1 MWFRRKP
8 KNRAFERR
16 HVLDV
21 KVARRQQ
28 RRMRVKVATLA
39 ASLSLG
45 TIFAVYLAWRC
56 GDWALNHFV
65 YENPAFR
72 IEQIDV
78 TTDGVLATEQLRR
91 WAGVK
96 KNENLFALDLTR
108 VKRDLELVPSVQS
121 VAVERV
127 LPHTL
132 RIRVVEREP
141 VAHVQNYLIDSTG
154 YVMIPPTAEQRSL
167 PPQPGERYPYITG
180 VNGNDVRLG
189 KELDSPQLRAAL
201 QFISAFERSP
211 MATVVDLASIDVSQ
225 TEVLRVVTA
234 QQSEITLQIG
244 DYEKQLNRW
253 FLIYERG
260 LNGIPENGFRIPRQ
274 IKTLDLS
281 VRDYVPLCWLENPSV
296 PVPATKLRKTSPYK
310 KRHV

>member
-21 KVARRQQ
+21 KVARRQV

-45 TIFAVYLAWRC
+45 TIFAVYVAWRC

-65 YENPAFR
+65 YENQAFR
-72 IEQIDV
+72 IEQIDLR
-78 TTDGVLATEQLRR
+78 TDGVLAPEQLRR

-108 VKRDLELVPSVQS
+108 VKRDLELVPSIQS
-121 VAVERV
+121 VSVERV

-132 RIRVVEREP
+132 RVFVVEREP
-141 VAHVQNYLIDSTG
+141 VAHIQNYLIDASG
-154 YVMIPPTAEQRSL
+154 YVMIPPEAQQRGMPL
-167 PPQPGERYPYITG
+167 QPGEHYPIITG
-180 VNGNDVRLG
+180 VNANDVRFG
-189 KELDSPQLRAAL
+189 KELELPQVRAAL
-201 QFISAFERSP
+201 RFISAFERSQ
-211 MATVVDLASIDVSQ
+211 MATVVDLARIDVSQ
-225 TEVLRVVTA
+225 PDVLQVITA
-234 QQSEITLQIG
+234 QQNEVTFAPS
-244 DYEKQLNRW
+244 DFEKQLNRW
-253 FLIYERG
+253 WLVYGSGMRLARLID
-260 LNGIPENGFRIPRQ
+260 
-274 IKTLDLS
+274 TLDLS
-281 VRDYVPLCWLENPSV
+281 VERHVPLRWQDSGIVPST
-296 PVPATKLRKTSPYK
+296 PTKLRKTSPYK